1 MGMATGR
8 INRLQV
14 QRRSEFGL
22 YLGLEG
28 QEPVLLPRRHVTP
41 SLPSAPG
48 DWLDVFIYHDS
59 EDRLVA
65 TTETP
70 RIQVGEFANLKV
82 VDVNR
87 AGVFLDW
94 GLAKDLLLPHSE
106 IQRPLKV
113 GDDCVV
119 HAFLDARRGRVTA
132 SARLDRYLDRTPA
145 RYRTGE
151 AVDLLLAEATD
162 MGFKAIINQRH
173 WGLLHRNE
181 LFRPVRV
188 GQRLGGYV
196 REVRSDGRISLS
208 LQPPGPGAARS
219 LAGQILARLAE
230 SGGELMLSDKSPPA
244 LISREFGVSKGN
256 FKKAIGALYKDG
268 RIVILEDRITLP
280 PA

>member
-1 MGMATGR
+1 MGMAIGR
-8 INRLQV
+8 MNRLQV

-41 SLPSAPG
+41 TLPSAPG

-70 RIQVGEFANLKV
+70 RVQVGEFASLKV

-87 AGVFLDW
+87 TGVFLDW

-113 GDDCVV
+113 GDYCVV
-119 HAFLDARRGRVTA
+119 HAFVDARRGRVTA

-145 RYRTGE
+145 RYRVGE
-151 AVDLLLAEATD
+151 EVELLLAQATD
-162 MGFKAIINQRH
+162 LGFKAIINQRH

-181 LFRPVRV
+181 LFRAVRV
-188 GQRLGGYV
+188 GQRLRGYV
-196 REVRSDGRISLS
+196 REVREDGRISLS
-208 LQPPGPGAARS
+208 LQPPGPGGTRS
-219 LAGQILARLAE
+219 LAEQILARLAE
-230 SGGELMLSDKSPPA
+230 CGGELMLSDKSPPQ

-256 FKKAIGALYKDG
+256 FKKAIGGLYKEG
-268 RIVILEDRITLP
+268 RLQILDDRICLP
-280 PA
+280 D